1 MITLPFSSFMHL
13 SSLRSKI
20 FLLIFS
26 VLLLIAVFV
35 MIVSR
40 SDVTQT
46 VSTSEAHAVGNA
58 VALVQRDIEARWAA
72 LLHDKITAV
81 RGGRKQLQQLGG
93 TVQSVL
99 MEFAQLADRG
109 TFSED
114 NAKAMARAWINELT
128 LGHPRYA
135 AIYDANG
142 RVIASGD
149 RRWIGEDLTGL
160 TDFKG
165 RPLAQAMYDESRAMG
180 RGFAMYRKLDPP
192 SIARARGDPDATRA
206 SGQNRYAYFGYFA
219 PWDWVVVVSDSVQDV
234 MDQVEMRR
242 NQMNTALR
250 ETLSELTLAR
260 SGCMFILADDGSM
273 VAPPPG
279 ARGLEDGTDQRT
291 GLTLRQT
298 LQAVSASEHSER
310 LDYDNGRGRW
320 IIEAVRFK
328 PLGWTLAAV
337 VPQSDFTAPAM
348 VLLHRQALVFA
359 ATLLLALSFA
369 WMFAIRIVR
378 PLEQLTA
385 YARQLPQQDLT
396 TMANVPNHI
405 ADLPRQRHDEV
416 GRLAASFLFMNRRL
430 RENISRLMQETSARE
445 RYESELNISRVIQTG
460 LLPAPPHSDTMLNGI
475 DLYALMLPAKEVGG
489 DLYDYFMLPDGQVCI
504 AIGDCS
510 DKGVPAALFM
520 AITRTLIRATAEDET
535 DPARMLQR
543 INNRL
548 AENNPNM
555 MFVTLFLGVLD
566 VKSGELRWAN
576 AGHPSPVIIDASGH
590 THLLTDRS
598 GPACGVIE
606 NTVYRPL
613 STQLERGEILVGY
626 TDGVTEAP
634 CRDGGLY
641 SEERLLA
648 RLRKSTG
655 SAAALALGIVQDLR
669 HYTAG
674 TEQSDDITLIVI
686 RRP

>member
-1 MITLPFSSFMHL
+1 MLPSL
-13 SSLRSKI
+13 LPLRSLRSKI
-20 FLLIFS
+20 FLLI
-26 VLLLIAVFV
+26 VVLLLLIAAFV
-35 MIVSR
+35 MVVSR

-58 VALVQRDIEARWAA
+58 VDLVQRDIEARWAA
-72 LLHDKITAV
+72 LLNDKISAV
-81 RGGRKQLQQLGG
+81 RGGRLQLQQLGG

-99 MEFAQLADRG
+99 LEFSELAKRG
-109 TFSED
+109 TVTED
-114 NAKAMARAWINELT
+114 DAKRMARAWINELT

-149 RRWIGEDLTGL
+149 RRWIGEDLTSL

-165 RPLAQAMYDESRAMG
+165 RPLAQAMYDESRALG
-180 RGFAMYRKLDPP
+180 RGFAMYRKPELP
-192 SIARARGDPDATRA
+192 SLALTQGHPEAARAP
-206 SGQNRYAYFGYFA
+206 GQTRYAYFGYFA

-234 MDQVEMRR
+234 IDQVEMRR
-242 NQMNTALR
+242 HQMHTALR

-273 VAPPPG
+273 VAPPPTET
-279 ARGLEDGTDQRT
+279 GLEDGTDRRT
-291 GLTLRQT
+291 GLTLKQT
-298 LQAVSASEHSER
+298 LQGITASDHPER
-310 LDYDNGRGRW
+310 LDYDDGDGLW

-348 VLLHRQALVFA
+348 VLLHRQALIFGG
-359 ATLLLALSFA
+359 TLLLALLFA

-378 PLEQLTA
+378 PLKQLTN

-396 TMANVPNHI
+396 VIANVPDHI
-405 ADLPRQRHDEV
+405 AALPRQRRDEV

-430 RENISRLMQETSARE
+430 RENIGRLMQEASNRE
-445 RYESELNISRVIQTG
+445 RYESELNIARVIQTG
-460 LLPAPPHSDTMLNGI
+460 LLPAPPAADNTLHGT

-489 DLYDYFMLPDGQVCI
+489 DFYDYFMLPDGRLCI

-520 AITRTLIRATAEDET
+520 AVTRTLIRATAEDEH

-555 MFVTLFLGVLD
+555 MFVTLLLGVLD
-566 VKSGELRWAN
+566 LKNGQLSWAN
-576 AGHPSPVIIDASGH
+576 AGHPPPAVIDAHGQAR
-590 THLLTDRS
+590 LLTDRS

-613 STQLERGEILVGY
+613 VTQLHPGEVLVGY
-626 TDGVTEAP
+626 TDGVTEAAGS
-634 CRDGGLY
+634 DGGLY
-641 SEERLLA
+641 SEKRLLA
-648 RLRKSTG
+648 RLTNPVLS
-655 SAAALALGIVQDLR
+655 SAALALGIVQDLKQ
-669 HYTAG
+669 YAAG
-674 TEQSDDITLIVI
+674 AEQSDDITLIVI

>member
-1 MITLPFSSFMHL
+1 MITLLHSFKPL
-13 SSLRSKI
+13 RSLRGKI
-20 FLLIFS
+20 FLLI
-26 VLLLIAVFV
+26 VALLLVIAAFV
-35 MIVSR
+35 MVVSR

-58 VALVQRDIEARWAA
+58 VDLVRRDIEARWAA
-72 LLHDKITAV
+72 LLNDKITAV
-81 RGGRKQLQQLGG
+81 RGGRRQLQQLGG

-99 MEFAQLADRG
+99 REFAELARRG
-109 TFSED
+109 VFTEEE
-114 NAKAMARAWINELT
+114 AKRTARAWINEMP
-128 LGHPRYA
+128 LGRPRYA

-165 RPLAQAMYDESRAMG
+165 RPLAQAMYDESRALG
-180 RGFAMYRKLDPP
+180 RGFAMYRKPEPP
-192 SIARARGDPDATRA
+192 SLAHAGESDEPPGARGET
-206 SGQNRYAYFGYFA
+206 RYAYFGYFA

-234 MDQVEMRR
+234 IDQVEMRR
-242 NQMNTALR
+242 QQMNTALR
-250 ETLSELTLAR
+250 ETLNELTLAR
-260 SGCMFILADDGSM
+260 SGCMFILADDGGM
-273 VAPPPG
+273 VAPPP
-279 ARGLEDGTDQRT
+279 RETGLEVGVDRRT
-291 GLTLRQT
+291 GLTLMQT
-298 LQAVSASEHSER
+298 LQGITASEHPDR
-310 LDYDNGRGRW
+310 LDYDDGEGRW

-348 VLLHRQALVFA
+348 ALLHRQALIFGS
-359 ATLLLALSFA
+359 TLLLALLLA

-378 PLEQLTA
+378 PLEQLTG
-385 YARQLPQQDLT
+385 YARRLPQQNLT
-396 TMANVPNHI
+396 AAANVPDHI
-405 ADLPRQRHDEV
+405 AALPQQRQDEV

-430 RENISRLMQETSARE
+430 RENIGRLMQETSARE
-445 RYESELNISRVIQTG
+445 RYESELNIARVIQTG
-460 LLPAPPHSDTMLNGI
+460 LLPAPPRADAALGGA

-489 DLYDYFMLPDGQVCI
+489 DLYDYFMLPDGRMCI

-520 AITRTLIRATAEDET
+520 AVTRTLIRATAEDET

-555 MFVTLFLGVLD
+555 MFVTLLLGVLD
-566 VKSGELRWAN
+566 LRNGHLRWAN
-576 AGHPSPVIIDASGH
+576 AGHPPPAVIDAQGQAR
-590 THLLTDRS
+590 LLTDRS
-598 GPACGVIE
+598 GPACGVIP

-613 STQLERGEILVGY
+613 AAQLQRGEILVGY
-626 TDGVTEAP
+626 TDGVTEAAGP
-634 CRDGGLY
+634 GGGLY
-641 SEERLLA
+641 GETRLLA
-648 RLRKSTG
+648 RLRKPATS
-655 SAAALALGIVQDLR
+655 SAALALGLVEDLK
-669 HYTAG
+669 HYAAG
-674 TEQSDDITLIVI
+674 AEQSDDITLIVI

>member
-1 MITLPFSSFMHL
+1 M
-13 SSLRSKI
+13 
-20 FLLIFS
+20 
-26 VLLLIAVFV
+26 V
-35 MIVSR
+35 VSR
-40 SDVTQT
+40 SDVTEA
-46 VSTSEAHAVGNA
+46 VSTSEAHSVGNA
-58 VALVQRDIEARWAA
+58 VDLVRRDIEARWAA
-72 LLHDKITAV
+72 LLNDKITAV
-81 RGGRKQLQQLGG
+81 RGGRRQLQQLGG

-99 MEFAQLADRG
+99 MEFAEQASRG
-109 TFSED
+109 TLTEEE
-114 NAKAMARAWINELT
+114 AKITARTWINELT

-149 RRWIGEDLTGL
+149 RRWIGEDLTSL

-165 RPLAQAMYDESRAMG
+165 RPLAQAMYDESRALG
-180 RGFAMYRKLDPP
+180 RGFAMYRKPEPP
-192 SIARARGDPDATRA
+192 SLAQAEGSHDKDRTPGET
-206 SGQNRYAYFGYFA
+206 RYAYFGYFA
-219 PWDWVVVVSDSVQDV
+219 QWDWVVVVSDSVQDV
-234 MDQVEMRR
+234 IDQVEMRR
-242 NQMNTALR
+242 HQMNTALR

-260 SGCMFILADDGSM
+260 SGCMFILADDGGM
-273 VAPPPG
+273 VAPPPS
-279 ARGLEDGTDQRT
+279 ATGLEDGVDRRT
-291 GLTLRQT
+291 GLTLKQT
-298 LQAVSASEHSER
+298 LQGITASERPER
-310 LDYDNGRGRW
+310 LDYDDGESRW

-348 VLLHRQALVFA
+348 VLLHRQALIFGG
-359 ATLLLALSFA
+359 TLLLALLFA

-378 PLEQLTA
+378 PLEQLTG

-396 TMANVPNHI
+396 TIATVPDHI
-405 ADLPRQRHDEV
+405 AALPRQRRDEV

-430 RENISRLMQETSARE
+430 RENIGRLMQEASTRE
-445 RYESELNISRVIQTG
+445 RYESELNIARLIQTG
-460 LLPAPPHSDTMLNGI
+460 LLPAPPDADTTFNGT

-489 DLYDYFMLPDGQVCI
+489 DLYDYFMLPDGRVCI
-504 AIGDCS
+504 AIGDSS

-555 MFVTLFLGVLD
+555 MFVTLLLGVLD
-566 VKSGELRWAN
+566 LKDGSLSWAN
-576 AGHPSPVIIDASGH
+576 AGHPPPAIIDAQGRAR
-590 THLLTDRS
+590 LLTGRS

-613 STQLERGEILVGY
+613 AARLDSGEVLVGY
-626 TDGVTEAP
+626 TDGVIEAAGA
-634 CRDGGLY
+634 DGGLY
-641 SEERLLA
+641 GERRLLT
-648 RLRKSTG
+648 RLQRPAG
-655 SAAALALGIVQDLR
+655 SSAALALGIVEDLK
-669 HYTAG
+669 HYAAG
-674 TEQSDDITLIVI
+674 AEQSDDITLIVI